1 MKIRTLRDLFDIKL
15 RYAYDCEQKLV
26 KKGLP
31 TMIELASSS
40 ELRNALEQHLEQTRE
55 HVTRLE
61 KVFAFAGTEVGTKGN
76 DVFDKMAGAAKDNE
90 HVDSP
95 SLRDAALISS
105 GSEVEHYEIAL
116 YGSLTAWAQQL
127 GLQDAANLLRQ
138 TLQQEKDA
146 DAKLTA
152 LGESS
157 INREA
162 ARERRAA

>member
-1 MKIRTLRDLFDIKL
+1 MKIKSLRDLFEIKL

-61 KVFAFAGTEVGTKGN
+61 EVFAFAGTEADTKGN
-76 DVFDKMAGAAKDNE
+76 DVFDKMASAAKDNE
-90 HVDSP
+90 DIESP

-105 GSEVEHYEIAL
+105 GNEVEHYEIAL
-116 YGSLTAWAQQL
+116 YGSLAAWAQQL
-127 GLQDAANLLRQ
+127 GLQDAANLLKQ
-138 TLQQEKDA
+138 TLQEEKDA

-152 LGESS
+152 LGSTV
-157 INREA
+157 NAQA
-162 ARERRAA
+162 AQERRAA

>member
-1 MKIRTLRDLFDIKL
+1 MKIKTLRDLFEVKL

-40 ELRNALEQHLEQTRE
+40 ELRNALQHHLEQTRE

-61 KVFAFAGTEVGTKGN
+61 EVFAFAGTEAETKGN
-76 DVFDKMAGAAKDNE
+76 DVFDKMASAAKDNE
-90 HVDSP
+90 DIESP

-105 GSEVEHYEIAL
+105 GNEVEHYEIAL
-116 YGSLTAWAQQL
+116 YGSLAAWAQQL

-138 TLQQEKDA
+138 TLQEEKDA

-157 INREA
+157 INPQA
-162 ARERRAA
+162 AQERRAA

>member
-1 MKIRTLRDLFDIKL
+1 MKIKSLSDLFEIKL

-61 KVFAFAGTEVGTKGN
+61 EVFAFAGTEADTKGN
-76 DVFDKMAGAAKDNE
+76 DVFDKMASAAKDNE
-90 HVDSP
+90 DIESP

-105 GSEVEHYEIAL
+105 GNEVEHYEIAL
-116 YGSLTAWAQQL
+116 YGSLAAWAQQL
-127 GLQDAANLLRQ
+127 GLQDAVNLLKQ
-138 TLQQEKDA
+138 TLQEEKDA

-152 LGESS
+152 LGSTV
-157 INREA
+157 NAQA
-162 ARERRAA
+162 AQERRAA

>member
-1 MKIRTLRDLFDIKL
+1 MKIKSLSDLFEIKL

-61 KVFAFAGTEVGTKGN
+61 EVFAFAGTEADTKGN
-76 DVFDKMAGAAKDNE
+76 DVFDKMASAAKDNE
-90 HVDSP
+90 DIESP
-95 SLRDAALISS
+95 SLRDAALLSS
-105 GSEVEHYEIAL
+105 GNEVEHYEIAL
-116 YGSLTAWAQQL
+116 YGSLAAWAQQL
-127 GLQDAANLLRQ
+127 GLQDAANLLKQ
-138 TLQQEKDA
+138 TLQEEKDA

-152 LGESS
+152 LGSTV
-157 INREA
+157 NAQA
-162 ARERRAA
+162 AQERRAA

>member
-1 MKIRTLRDLFDIKL
+1 MKIKSLRDLFEIKL

-40 ELRNALEQHLEQTRE
+40 ELRSALEQHLEQTRE

-61 KVFAFAGTEVGTKGN
+61 EVFAFAGTEADTKGN

-90 HVDSP
+90 DIESP

-105 GSEVEHYEIAL
+105 GNEVEHYEIAL
-116 YGSLTAWAQQL
+116 YGSLAAWAQQL
-127 GLQDAANLLRQ
+127 GLQDAVNLLKQ
-138 TLQQEKDA
+138 TLQEEKDA

-152 LGESS
+152 LGSTV
-157 INREA
+157 NAQA
-162 ARERRAA
+162 AQERRAA

>member
-1 MKIRTLRDLFDIKL
+1 MKIKTLRDLFEIKL

-61 KVFAFAGTEVGTKGN
+61 EVFAFAGTEADTKGN
-76 DVFDKMAGAAKDNE
+76 DVFDKMASAAKDNE
-90 HVDSP
+90 DIESP

-105 GSEVEHYEIAL
+105 GNEVEHYEIAL
-116 YGSLTAWAQQL
+116 YGSLAAWAQQL
-127 GLQDAANLLRQ
+127 GLQDAVNLLKQ
-138 TLQQEKDA
+138 TLQEEKDA

-152 LGESS
+152 LGSTV
-157 INREA
+157 NAQA
-162 ARERRAA
+162 AQERRAA

>member
-1 MKIRTLRDLFDIKL
+1 MKIKSLSDLFEIKL

-61 KVFAFAGTEVGTKGN
+61 EVFAFAGTEADTKGN
-76 DVFDKMAGAAKDNE
+76 DVFDKMASAAKDNE
-90 HVDSP
+90 DIESP

-105 GSEVEHYEIAL
+105 GNEVEHYEIAL
-116 YGSLTAWAQQL
+116 YGSLAAWAQQL
-127 GLQDAANLLRQ
+127 GLQDAANLLKQ
-138 TLQQEKDA
+138 TLQEEKDA

-152 LGESS
+152 LGSTV
-157 INREA
+157 NAQA
-162 ARERRAA
+162 AQERRAA